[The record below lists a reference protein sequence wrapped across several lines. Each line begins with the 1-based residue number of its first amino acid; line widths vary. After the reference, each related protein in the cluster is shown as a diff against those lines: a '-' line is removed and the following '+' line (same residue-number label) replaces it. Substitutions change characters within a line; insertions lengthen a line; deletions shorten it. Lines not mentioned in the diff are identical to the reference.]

1 MNKGLGRG
9 LSSLFAIYEDEPKK
23 EVKKEQK
30 TEIKEQ
36 KKTEEEISPQEKL
49 KSDILSNADNL
60 LEKYK
65 QKTTPVIEKENTE
78 FLKEKENL
86 EKKLKTVSDEMF
98 ASATTR
104 QIPINRLQPNSDQPR
119 KSFDQEALKEL
130 AQSIK
135 EHGVIQPII
144 AVARGENYIIIA
156 GERRYRA
163 SKIAGLK
170 TVPVIVRDYSDSE
183 MREIALIENLQREDL
198 NPIETAI
205 AIKQLIDLYG
215 FTQDEL
221 AQKLGKSR
229 PVIANTLRLL
239 SLEPEVL
246 TLVEKGKL
254 QPGIA
259 RAIITLPREQQ
270 ILMAKKASDGKMT
283 AREVEKAVQELIR
296 PEVVK
301 AKKQNSLSLELI
313 SMRED
318 MQQVFG
324 TKVTILGN
332 NKKGRIYFD
341 YYNKDDLDRI
351 YDLINKLK

>member
-36 KKTEEEISPQEKL
+36 KKTEEGISPQEKL

-86 EKKLKTVSDEMF
+86 EKKLKTASDEMF
-98 ASATTR
+98 TSATTR